1 MGYALGSFFML
12 LGFLTSKPDTW
23 ETCYKPCYAEKF
35 AANETTAEK
44 LCVDQCVIE
53 DAADGSHFNGSILY
67 YKPRHNWYVLSI
79 WNCCKFIC
87 C

>member
-53 DAADGSHFNGSILY
+53 DAADGSHFDGQDTNCNILV
-67 YKPRHNWYVLSI
+67 RMVIVSWHLI
-79 WNCCKFIC
+79 
-87 C
+87 